1 MEAKMEKV
9 EEMKK
14 AIHDKIIAKEKEAE
28 AAKVS

>member
-1 MEAKMEKV
+1 MEKV

-28 AAKVS
+28 AAKVSYL